1 MCISVRGCVDV
12 SAGAYR
18 RQKRAAD
25 PLGAR
30 IPGSCKPSDL
40 GLETELGS
48 SMKATG
54 NF

>member
-1 MCISVRGCVDV
+1 M

-30 IPGSCKPSDL
+30 IPGSCEPSDL

-54 NF
+54 DL